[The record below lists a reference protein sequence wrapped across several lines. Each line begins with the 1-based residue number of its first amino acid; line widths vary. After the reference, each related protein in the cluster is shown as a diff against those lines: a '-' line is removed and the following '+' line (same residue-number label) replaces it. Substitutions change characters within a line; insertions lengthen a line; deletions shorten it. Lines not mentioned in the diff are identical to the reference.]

1 MADEKGPFV
10 GTQVHFSDGATALSV
25 SAEDGT
31 VEVKGGW
38 VVVTEGD
45 RVRQFP
51 ARRINDVDTRS

>member
-1 MADEKGPFV
+1 VF
-10 GTQVHFSDGATALSV
+10 FSDGSQTISLTKEEGS
-25 SAEDGT
+25 

-51 ARRINDVDTRS
+51 ARVVSYIDTRS